1 METENLSLFQRKTV
15 NTNQNHYKLD
25 QEIEAEEEYIDDAD
39 NLDEIDIQKLD
50 IPEAVSRYAK
60 DITEY

>member
-1 METENLSLFQRKTV
+1 
-15 NTNQNHYKLD
+15 LD